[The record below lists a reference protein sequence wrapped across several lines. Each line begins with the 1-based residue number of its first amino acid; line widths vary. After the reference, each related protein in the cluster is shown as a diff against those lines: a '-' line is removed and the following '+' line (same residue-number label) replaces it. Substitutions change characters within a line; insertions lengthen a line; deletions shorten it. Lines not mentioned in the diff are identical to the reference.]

1 MSLIVNEIREEFPA
15 LKEKFRGRPA
25 IFFDNPGGTQVPQK
39 VIDAVKDYLIRK
51 NSNTHG
57 VFETSMLTDLT
68 IYEAHRAGADLL
80 GADPEEIVFGNNMT
94 SLTFHLSRSLAKE
107 ISEGDEI
114 MVTRLDHD
122 ANISPWLLVAENR
135 GARIVWVDIDPDNC
149 TLDMEGLK
157 NKINERTKI
166 IAFCYASNASGTI
179 NDVKTIVKWAK
190 EVGAITYVDA
200 VQFAPHGFIDVKEID
215 CDFLVCSSYKFFG
228 PHLGILYGKRENL
241 ERLKAYKTRPVPDSL
256 PEKWEIGT
264 LNHEG
269 MAGFVSA
276 VDYIAEIAV
285 KYRGKERDLSRREK
299 IKKAFEMIRSYE
311 IELSIELLDKL
322 SNIKNLKIYGIKDK
336 SKLNQ
341 RVSVFS
347 MRKEGKHPEE
357 MAKILA
363 SENIF
368 CWNGH
373 FFAIELIRRLE
384 LEEKGGFL
392 RIGLVHY
399 NTIEEIEKFISIIEK
414 N

>member
-15 LKEKFRGRPA
+15 LKEKFRERPA

-94 SLTFHLSRSLAKE
+94 SPTFHLSRSLAKE

-241 ERLKAYKTRPVPDSL
+241 GRLKAYKTRPVPDSL

-285 KYRGKERDLSRREK
+285 KYGGKERDLSRREK

-341 RVSVFS
+341 RVPVFS

>member
-1 MSLIVNEIREEFPA
+1 MSLMVNEIREEFPA

-25 IFFDNPGGTQVPQK
+25 IFFDNPGGTQVPRK
-39 VIDAVKDYLIRK
+39 VIDAIEDYLIRK

-80 GADPEEIVFGNNMT
+80 GADPDEIVFGSNMT
-94 SLTFHLSRSLAKE
+94 SLTFHLSRSLARE

-114 MVTRLDHD
+114 IVTKLDHD
-122 ANISPWLLVAENR
+122 ANISPWLLVTEDR
-135 GARIVWVDIDPDNC
+135 GARIVWADIDPDDC

-166 IAFCYASNASGTI
+166 VAFCYASNASGTV
-179 NDVKTIVKWAK
+179 NDVKRIVKWAK

-241 ERLKAYKTRPVPDSL
+241 ERLKAYKARPVPDSL

-269 MAGFVSA
+269 MAGFISA
-276 VDYIAEIAV
+276 VDYISEIAV
-285 KYRGKERDLSRREK
+285 KYGGKERSSPRREK
-299 IKKAFEMIRSYE
+299 LKKAFEVIRSYE
-311 IELSIELLDKL
+311 SELSIELLDRL
-322 SNIKNLKIYGIKDK
+322 SNIKNLRIYGIKNK

-341 RVSVFS
+341 RVPVFS

-373 FFAIELIRRLE
+373 FFAIELVKRLG

-399 NTIEEIEKFISIIEK
+399 NTIEEIEKFISIVEK
-414 N
+414 I

>member
-1 MSLIVNEIREEFPA
+1 MSLNVNEIRKEFPS
-15 LKEKFRGRPA
+15 LQEKFRGKPA

-39 VIDAVKDYLIRK
+39 VIDAIKDYLIRK

-57 VFETSMLTDLT
+57 LFETSVLTDLT
-68 IYEAHRAGADLL
+68 IDEAHRAGADFL
-80 GADPEEIVFGNNMT
+80 GANPEEIVFGSNMT
-94 SLTFHLSRSLAKE
+94 TLTFHLSRSLARE

-114 MVTRLDHD
+114 IVTRLDHD
-122 ANISPWLLVAENR
+122 ANISPWLLMAEDR
-135 GARIVWVDIDPDNC
+135 GAKIVWADINPEDC

-157 NKINERTKI
+157 SKIKEKTKI

-228 PHLGILYGKRENL
+228 PHLGILYGKRERL
-241 ERLKAYKTRPVPDSL
+241 ERLKAYKARPVPDSL
-256 PEKWEIGT
+256 PEKWETGT

-269 MAGFVSA
+269 LAGFISA
-276 VDYIAEIAV
+276 VDYIAEIGV
-285 KYRGKERDLSRREK
+285 KYGAEGISSPRRGK
-299 IKKAFEMIRSYE
+299 IKKAFEVINIYE
-311 IELSIELLDKL
+311 RKLSIELLDKL
-322 SNIKNLKIYGIKDK
+322 SSIKNLKIYGIKDK
-336 SKLNQ
+336 SRLNQ
-341 RVSVFS
+341 RVPVFS
-347 MRKEGKHPEE
+347 MRKEGKRPEE
-357 MAKILA
+357 MARILA

-373 FFAIELIRRLE
+373 FFAIELVRRLG

-399 NTIEEIEKFISIIEK
+399 NKVEEIEKFISIIEK

>member
-190 EVGAITYVDA
+190 EVEAITYVDA

-285 KYRGKERDLSRREK
+285 KYKGKERDLSRREK

-341 RVSVFS
+341 RVPVFS